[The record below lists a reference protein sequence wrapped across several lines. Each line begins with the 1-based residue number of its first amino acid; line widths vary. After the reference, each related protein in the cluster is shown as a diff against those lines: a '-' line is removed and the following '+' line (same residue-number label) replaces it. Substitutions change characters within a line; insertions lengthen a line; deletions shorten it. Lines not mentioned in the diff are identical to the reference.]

1 MSTKIQTQDLD
12 GGAASPWNN
21 KYYGTEW
28 AWVKWFQDLATV
40 LAALWYTA
48 WSEVSDAAYWAG
60 WNGVTTIA
68 PSKNSVYDYLESL
81 FPGWVVPVAWAP
93 IAWST
98 FVGYTNTAT
107 ISTNGGVETTYAT
120 KTSNITGTV
129 TASFSNFSGWC
140 TLRIRKNWTQVLI
153 SGGLGSVTG
162 AVAVV
167 PGDVITF
174 TAQIPG
180 PEWTQPGTVKS
191 ITFSLDYT
199 GTFS

>member
-1 MSTKIQTQDLD
+1 MVQEIKLNQIDSVVTTVGTPWTD
-12 GGAASPWNN
+12 GNLP
-21 KYYGTEW
+21 TEKAVRDAII
-28 AWVKWFQDLATV
+28 AWGGSV
-40 LAALWYTA
+40 
-48 WSEVSDAAYWAG
+48 VSDAAYGAW

-81 FPGWVVPVAWAP
+81 FPGWVVPISGAA
-93 IAWST
+93 IAGST
-98 FVGYTNTAT
+98 FTGYTNTAT

-120 KTSNITGTV
+120 KTSHITGTV
-129 TASFSNFSGWC
+129 TCTFNNFSFGC

-199 GTFS
+199 STFS